1 MESDMDKKKLSK
13 HVYNRSYS
21 IEMLRIFVSIWKGA
35 EKISLGYQ
43 LLALIVPRMIL
54 DVVY

>member
-1 MESDMDKKKLSK
+1 MESDNDKKKLSK
-13 HVYNRSYS
+13 HVYNRSHS

-35 EKISLGYQ
+35 EEISLGYQ